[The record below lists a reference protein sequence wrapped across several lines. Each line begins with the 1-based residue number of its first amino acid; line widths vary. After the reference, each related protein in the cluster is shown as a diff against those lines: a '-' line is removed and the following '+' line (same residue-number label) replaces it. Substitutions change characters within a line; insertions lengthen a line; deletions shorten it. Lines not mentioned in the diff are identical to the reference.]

1 MYHKLYESHRKETN
15 YLFPLI
21 YCVDVVITWLIE
33 IIHLVLK
40 YIDSLKKYPK
50 MIHDEAFHN
59 QVFICILQ
67 FLLCIVNDLEP
78 VFKLF

>member
-1 MYHKLYESHRKETN
+1 M
-15 YLFPLI
+15 
-21 YCVDVVITWLIE
+21 VISWLIE

-50 MIHDEAFHN
+50 MIHDEACHK

-67 FLLCIVNDLEP
+67 FLFCIVNDLEP
-78 VFKLF
+78 VLKLF